1 MQLEIQRASMLL
13 CSQYRERER
22 VDRMIQSYGLAVE
35 QSNLID
41 TSQFQTK
48 ISRVRCKDMTRM
60 MQLMKPRVSY
70 TANSRIYR

>member
-1 MQLEIQRASMLL
+1 MLL
-13 CSQYRERER
+13 CSQYRERERER

-41 TSQFQTK
+41 TSQFQAK
-48 ISRVRCKDMTRM
+48 ISRVRCKDMTSM